1 MRHDDFFD
9 DDENY
14 CDEEAFSGSLHFLG
28 TCQIDQ
34 LFRYRDDQCPDM
46 ADAVFFGLIEVLL
59 EPFEEFLPP
68 DQVEELWGFVY
79 MWHHERAR
87 ERNPRIKY
95 GECVRQVRQ
104 HLSGKRKLNAGSQG
118 QGKPGKK
125 RHK

>member
-59 EPFEEFLPP
+59 EPFEEFLSP

-87 ERNPRIKY
+87 ERNLRIKY

-104 HLSGKRKLNAGSQG
+104 HLSGKRKLNPGSQG

>member
-28 TCQIDQ
+28 TSQIDQ

-59 EPFEEFLPP
+59 EPFEEFLSP

-87 ERNPRIKY
+87 ERNLRIKY

-104 HLSGKRKLNAGSQG
+104 HLSGTRKLNPRSQAE
-118 QGKPGKK
+118 GKPAKK

>member
-9 DDENY
+9 DDENL
-14 CDEEAFSGSLHFLG
+14 CDEDAFSGSLHCLG
-28 TCQIDQ
+28 TSQIDK

-46 ADAVFFGLIEVLL
+46 ADGVFFGLIEVLL
-59 EPFEEFLPP
+59 APFEEFLSP
-68 DQVEELWGFVY
+68 DQVEELWGIVY

-95 GECVRQVRQ
+95 GECERQVRQ
-104 HLSGKRKLNAGSQG
+104 HLSGTRKLNPRSQAE
-118 QGKPGKK
+118 GKPAKN

>member
-59 EPFEEFLPP
+59 EPFEEFLSP

-95 GECVRQVRQ
+95 GECERQVRQ
-104 HLSGKRKLNAGSQG
+104 HLSGTRKLNPRSQG
-118 QGKPGKK
+118 EGKPAKK

>member
-59 EPFEEFLPP
+59 EPFEEFLSP

-104 HLSGKRKLNAGSQG
+104 HLSGKRKLNPRSQG
-118 QGKPGKK
+118 EGKPGKK

>member
-59 EPFEEFLPP
+59 EPFEEFLSP

-95 GECVRQVRQ
+95 GECERQVRQ
-104 HLSGKRKLNAGSQG
+104 HLSGTRKLNPRSQAE
-118 QGKPGKK
+118 GKPAKK